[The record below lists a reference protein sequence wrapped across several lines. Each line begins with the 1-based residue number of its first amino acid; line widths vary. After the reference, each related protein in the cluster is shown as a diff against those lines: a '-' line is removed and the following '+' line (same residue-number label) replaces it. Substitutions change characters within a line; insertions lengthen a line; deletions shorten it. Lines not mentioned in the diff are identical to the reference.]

1 LQVLQLLSGQA
12 AIAITNAK
20 LYAKAKESESRLT
33 QFLDAMPV
41 GVLIV
46 DRHGKPYY
54 TNQMGQQ
61 LFNQGVVDSATNLES
76 QEIYR
81 ETHKI
86 YLAGSNQMYPK
97 ERGPLTNALKGK
109 KVRVDD
115 IEIRRPDKTIPIEC
129 SGTPIY
135 DEAGNVAYAIAAF
148 QDITERI
155 QVEKLIAEYNRTLEI
170 QVRERTQELE
180 QEIAERK
187 RTEGALRQ
195 SEAQNRAILSAIPD
209 LMFRVSSEG
218 IYLGYVT
225 TNELIDLL
233 PSDLNPLGK
242 HLSEFLPQE
251 VRERHLEH
259 MQRALAT
266 GETQIYE
273 QQNWI
278 NGQLQ
283 YEEVRVVV
291 SGENEALFM
300 IRDITERKLLEEELS
315 KANRFLDSI
324 VANIPLALFVKDV
337 QNDWRYILWN
347 QAAEKLY
354 GVSQDEAI
362 GRNGYDFVDAEL
374 ADRFLAEDLEVLERG
389 QLMII
394 EEEQIHHNIRGSLWQ
409 RFMKVPL
416 FNQQGQATHL
426 LCIGENIT
434 ARKQAEIALIQ
445 KNEELARTLQQLQV
459 TQQELIQSEKM
470 AALGQLIAGIAHEIN
485 TPLGAIRASI
495 DNISTALDNSIRQLP
510 ELLQQ
515 LSPERQADF
524 FALLE
529 AARQNP
535 GTLSF
540 REERQLKRAL
550 KKELEDMGIAS
561 PETSATALVKLGI
574 TQNITPL
581 IPLLQEEN
589 NSFILETAYN
599 VYLQKNNSQNIQL
612 AVERAS
618 KIVFALKNYV
628 RHNNTVQMSEA
639 QVVEGIDL
647 VLTIYQNQLKQ
658 GIEVSKDYA
667 DVPTIFC
674 YPEELNQVWTNLI
687 HNAIQA
693 MNNKGKLEITV
704 TGQNKNIVIQI
715 TDSGCG
721 ISPEIKARIFDPFF
735 TTKPAGEGSG
745 LGLDIVKKIIDKHH
759 GKIEVESTPG
769 RTTFSVQLPI
779 KGAGEAGEAEAAEE
793 GRRVGR
799 DE

>member
-1 LQVLQLLSGQA
+1 
-12 AIAITNAK
+12 
-20 LYAKAKESESRLT
+20 
-33 QFLDAMPV
+33 
-41 GVLIV
+41 
-46 DRHGKPYY
+46 
-54 TNQMGQQ
+54 
-61 LFNQGVVDSATNLES
+61 
-76 QEIYR
+76 
-81 ETHKI
+81 
-86 YLAGSNQMYPK
+86 
-97 ERGPLTNALKGK
+97 
-109 KVRVDD
+109 
-115 IEIRRPDKTIPIEC
+115 
-129 SGTPIY
+129 
-135 DEAGNVAYAIAAF
+135 
-148 QDITERI
+148 
-155 QVEKLIAEYNRTLEI
+155 
-170 QVRERTQELE
+170 
-180 QEIAERK
+180 
-187 RTEGALRQ
+187 
-195 SEAQNRAILSAIPD
+195 
-209 LMFRVSSEG
+209 MFRVSSEG

-233 PSDLNPLGK
+233 PSDVDPIGK
-242 HLSEFLPQE
+242 HLSEFLPQDVQE
-251 VRERHLEH
+251 HHLQYLE
-259 MQRALAT
+259 RALAT

-278 NGQLQ
+278 DGKLQ
-283 YEEVRVVV
+283 YEEVRVVL

-300 IRDITERKLLEEELS
+300 IRNITERKLLEEELS

-354 GVSQDEAI
+354 GVSQEEAI
-362 GRNGYDFVDAEL
+362 GRNGYDFVNAEL
-374 ADRFLAEDLEVLERG
+374 ADRFLAEDLEILERG

-416 FNQQGQATHL
+416 FNKQGQATHL

-495 DNISTALDNSIRQLP
+495 DNISTALEHSIRQLP

-515 LSPERQADF
+515 LSLERQADF

-529 AARQNP
+529 AAQQN
-535 GTLSF
+535 TETFSF

-550 KKELEDMGIAS
+550 KKELDALGFADADGI
-561 PETSATALVKLGI
+561 ATALVKLGI
-574 TQNITPL
+574 TQNITPFF
-581 IPLLQEEN
+581 PLLQEKN

-599 VYLQKNNSQNIQL
+599 VYLQKNNSQNIHL

-628 RHNNTVQMSEA
+628 RHNNSGQMSEA
-639 QVVEGIDL
+639 QITEGIDL

-667 DVPTIFC
+667 SVPAILC

-693 MNNKGKLEITV
+693 MNSKGKLEISLTEE
-704 TGQNKNIVIQI
+704 NENIVIQI

-721 ISPEIKARIFDPFF
+721 ISPEIKPRIFEPFF

-759 GKIEVESTPG
+759 GKIEVESQPG
-769 RTTFSVQLPI
+769 RTTFTVQLPI
-779 KGAGEAGEAEAAEE
+779 KGVGEAGDVETAEE
-793 GRRVGR
+793 GRESRER
-799 DE
+799 